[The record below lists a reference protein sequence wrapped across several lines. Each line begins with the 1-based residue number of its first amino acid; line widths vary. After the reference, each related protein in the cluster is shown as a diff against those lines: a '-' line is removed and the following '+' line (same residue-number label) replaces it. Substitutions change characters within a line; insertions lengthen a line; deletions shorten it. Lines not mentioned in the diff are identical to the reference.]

1 MVVAGDLSGRAEF
14 SGGDVDCGWWWWW
27 YVAGGS
33 GRAMQVIMGE
43 AIR

>member
-1 MVVAGDLSGRAEF
+1 MVAGDLSGRAEF
-14 SGGDVDCGWWWWW
+14 SGGEVDCGWWWWW
-27 YVAGGS
+27 YVAGES

>member
-1 MVVAGDLSGRAEF
+1 VVAGDLSGRAEF

>member
-1 MVVAGDLSGRAEF
+1 MVAGDLSGRAEL

-27 YVAGGS
+27 YVAGES

>member
-1 MVVAGDLSGRAEF
+1 VVAGDLSGRAEF

-27 YVAGGS
+27 YVAGES